1 MEEVGLESAV
11 ERKGSL
17 SRPERGGNPDGGS
30 DTGLVN
36 RAVRR
41 HVCRESTRPEL
52 GEAACTP
59 TWHRGQW
66 GSAWALDGVLRLR
79 RPWVFSAPL
88 SAS

>member
-41 HVCRESTRPEL
+41 HVYRESTRPEL
-52 GEAACTP
+52 E
-59 TWHRGQW
+59 RQ
-66 GSAWALDGVLRLR
+66 RLH
-79 RPWVFSAPL
+79 
-88 SAS
+88 